1 MTVREIGRRTVEISN
16 PDKVLF
22 PDDGI
27 TKADLADYYARI
39 AETML
44 PHVRGRPATMQRYPD
59 GIEGET
65 FFQKDVPNYFPDWIK
80 TVEMAKEGGTV
91 THLVIEEAATLVY
104 LANQACITPHMWL
117 SRADRPH
124 HPDRIVF
131 DFDPPGK
138 EFTPI
143 RDAARRL
150 RDILEELGLVPFVMT
165 SGSRGLHVVAPL
177 KRTTDFDE
185 VRTFA
190 RGVAELLVGRHPDRL
205 TTEQRKNKRGR
216 RIFVDT
222 MRNSYAQTA
231 VAPYAVRARAGAPVA
246 APLDWDELGRGLE
259 PRKYTIANVFRRLA
273 RKDDPWAKIER
284 QARAL
289 DAPREKLDQLK
300 ED

>member
-1 MTVREIGRRTVEISN
+1 MTVREVGRRTVEISN

-22 PDDGI
+22 PDDGM

-65 FFQKDVPNYFPDWIK
+65 FFQKDIPNYFPDWIK
-80 TVEMAKEGGTV
+80 TVEMAKEGGIV

-104 LANQACITPHMWL
+104 LANQACITPHVWL

-138 EFTPI
+138 EFAVI

-177 KRTTDFDE
+177 KRTAEFDE

-205 TTEQRKNKRGR
+205 TTEHRKNKRGR

-246 APLDWDELGRGLE
+246 APLDWDELGRGFE

-289 DAPREKLDQLK
+289 DAPRKKLDELK